1 MSEVTENLPPEIPG
15 SETLKVIHAQAQNL
29 LKENL
34 EFESSFQ
41 PSFESEQQRAPDI
54 PASDSE
60 SSNLQKQRLEGNNEV
75 SEVVRSTN
83 GGDDRQESSSSSY
96 LSTNAV
102 SPPNSEN
109 SIRSQESSR
118 PVREGETSVI
128 EQFERGVYITAI
140 VIADGSKIFKRVRFR
155 YES

>member
-1 MSEVTENLPPEIPG
+1 MTEKLPPEIPG
-15 SETLKVIHAQAQNL
+15 SETLKVIHAQAQNI

-41 PSFESEQQRAPDI
+41 PSFESEQQSAPDI
-54 PASDSE
+54 PASDSD
-60 SSNLQKQRLEGNNEV
+60 SSNLQEQRLEGNNEV
-75 SEVVRSTN
+75 SEVVPSTN

-96 LSTNAV
+96 LSTTAV

-109 SIRSQESSR
+109 NIRSQESSR

-140 VIADGSKIFKRVRFR
+140 VIPDGSKVFKRVRFR